1 MLVTLWDYR
10 VKNDMRNSD
19 LELSTKGLV
28 VILFIPNKI
37 ISFIKWC
44 EWFKCPSQQKIYTR
58 HTVITNALSRKRIEF
73 LINH

>member
-44 EWFKCPSQQKIYTR
+44 EWFKCPSQQKNLHSSHCY
-58 HTVITNALSRKRIEF
+58 HKCLVKEEN
-73 LINH
+73 